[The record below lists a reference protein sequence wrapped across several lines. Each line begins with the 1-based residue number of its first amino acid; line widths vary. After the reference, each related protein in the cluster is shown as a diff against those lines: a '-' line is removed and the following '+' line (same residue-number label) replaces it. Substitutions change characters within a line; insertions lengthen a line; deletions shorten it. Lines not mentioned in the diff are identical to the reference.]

1 MNRSTLSRRVL
12 GANALLVFV
21 AAPAQPCTIVR
32 PISPSEMVR
41 SADVI
46 VRAIAVEYAIPAN
59 SGLFTTGVP
68 DSVVRFNVVEVLKGE
83 TVPEEV
89 VLHGYLTARD
99 DFNDQKPPYTFVR
112 PGGRAGSCFANSYRR
127 GAEFLLMLQ
136 GSGTSFTVNWYA
148 LGPVNEQLRS
158 SDDPWLVWVR
168 QEVKKEAPLP
178 DRLAAVGARCDSE
191 APRPKRG
198 RQTAARKKN
207 ATVPNPLAVRKAGV
221 GVGNPGAV

>member
-1 MNRSTLSRRVL
+1 MNRSTLSRTVL

-32 PISPSEMVR
+32 PPSPREMVR

-46 VRAIAVEYAIPAN
+46 VRAIAVQYAIPPAN

-112 PGGRAGSCFANSYRR
+112 PGGRSGSCFANSYRR

-136 GSGTSFTVNWYA
+136 GSGTSFTINWYA

-158 SDDPWLVWVR
+158 RDDRWLVWVR
-168 QEVKKEAPLP
+168 QEVKREAPLP
-178 DRLAAVGARCDSE
+178 IRRLQPAALGTIL
-191 APRPKRG
+191 KRRG
-198 RQTAARKKN
+198 
-207 ATVPNPLAVRKAGV
+207 
-221 GVGNPGAV
+221 